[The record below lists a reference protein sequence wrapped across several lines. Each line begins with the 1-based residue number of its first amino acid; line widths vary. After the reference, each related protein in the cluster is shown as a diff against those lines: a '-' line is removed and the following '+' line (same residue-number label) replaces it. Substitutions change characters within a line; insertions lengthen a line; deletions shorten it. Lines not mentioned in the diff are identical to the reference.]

1 MPAESVIARSFAA
14 LLKHFCWYKFV
25 VIFEKAPVNVEL
37 FGSIRRILD
46 EESQKRG
53 AGQSGGG
60 TQESNGKKTKKM
72 ETEKEFECLG
82 DGKFTIINES
92 WVNHPFSEVC
102 LFLGIRIR

>member
-1 MPAESVIARSFAA
+1 VPAESVIARSFAA

-37 FGSIRRILD
+37 FESIQKIL
-46 EESQKRG
+46 EEEYQKRK

-60 TQESNGKKTKKM
+60 AEESNGKKTKKM
-72 ETEKEFECLG
+72 ETENEFECLG